1 MYKIFFVIFVFLKKY
16 REQMVFLCSKY
27 WEAQSATRDT
37 DDVVVEG
44 RRDERVLG
52 IVGSNG
58 SNGGIGSGWD
68 DGDVGE
74 LAVVGTSH
82 WINGEEVEGVRVH
95 VVTGLQW
102 DDWGVEPWV
111 DKREVVGAHLVDT
124 LGVLINERG
133 VDDRVGT
140 GLKVN
145 HTEQGV
151 RLSNAIGWAKREVL
165 IGRVVGPFGRN
176 GGIAASPEESL
187 DRVRE
192 TNVDRSRR
200 VWVKVLDGR
209 GLHLL
214 DEDVTWC
221 ASHLLT
227 FIVGHD
233 GIVGPHV
240 DA

>member
-1 MYKIFFVIFVFLKKY
+1 MKKY

-82 WINGEEVEGVRVH
+82 WINGVEVKGVRVH
-95 VVTGLQW
+95 VVTGLQR

-111 DKREVVGAHLVDT
+111 DKGEVVGAHLVDT
-124 LGVLINERG
+124 LGVLIDERRVG
-133 VDDRVGT
+133 DRVGT
-140 GLKVN
+140 GLEVN
-145 HTEQGV
+145 YAEQSV
-151 RLSNAIGWAKREVL
+151 
-165 IGRVVGPFGRN
+165 
-176 GGIAASPEESL
+176 
-187 DRVRE
+187 
-192 TNVDRSRR
+192 
-200 VWVKVLDGR
+200 
-209 GLHLL
+209 
-214 DEDVTWC
+214 
-221 ASHLLT
+221 
-227 FIVGHD
+227 
-233 GIVGPHV
+233 
-240 DA
+240 